1 MVVCL
6 YNNSGSYDPNISR
19 WFNLWTVHL
28 GKSAH
33 KCHDAYCTIS
43 YTCYWFVLLEYINAN
58 CAGVDDAFLL
68 VHAWQLAPSNDKSC
82 TTRHARL
89 GAAMAEIGPSILI
102 TSVTNTVAFTIGAV
116 ASPPEIRL
124 FCATVALAMS
134 ISFLF
139 QLFLFSPI
147 MALSWQAGRLPMAD
161 GSVVSKMNDKA
172 EFIVTRGDQTVTTST
187 APETVAV
194 RPMFTRWRPCKKG
207 MFDGLVWYSK
217 FVTSTSGRVLAIVIF
232 AGYLAL
238 SITGVTMM
246 EAEMNP
252 EDLMPADSSLIE
264 MFKIR
269 HAYLWREYHP
279 ISVMINRRINFSD
292 PTEYETVLSL
302 VSDMESLPDSLGSW
316 STQLWLREYKP
327 WKVSEDEWATAD
339 NETVETSSNDTV
351 LLDKL
356 EQFLEEKQYEHWKS
370 MIMYTKNG

>member
-1 MVVCL
+1 ML
-6 YNNSGSYDPNISR
+6 L
-19 WFNLWTVHL
+19 FNE
-28 GKSAH
+28 
-33 KCHDAYCTIS
+33 TII
-43 YTCYWFVLLEYINAN
+43 TN

-68 VHAWQLAPSNDKSC
+68 VHAWQLAPSSDKSC
-82 TTRHARL
+82 TTRHGRL

-134 ISFLF
+134 ISFFF

-147 MALSWQAGRLPMAD
+147 MSLSWQDGRLPKSDTCITSKRSERA
-161 GSVVSKMNDKA
+161 SV
-172 EFIVTRGDQTVTTST
+172 EFIVTRGDQTVTTAT
-187 APETVAV
+187 TPATVAV

-217 FVTSTSGRVLAIVIF
+217 FVTSTGGRVLAAIIF
-232 AGYLAL
+232 IGYLSF

-252 EDLMPADSSLIE
+252 EDLMPAESPLIE

-279 ISVMINRRINFSD
+279 ISVMVNKRLNFSD
-292 PTEYETVLSL
+292 PNEYETVLSL
-302 VSDMESLPDSLGSW
+302 VSDMEALPDSLGSW

-327 WKVSEDEWATAD
+327 WKVSEDEWAERD
-339 NETVETSSNDTV
+339 GEQVQTSGNDTV

-356 EQFLEEKQYEHWKS
+356 EQFLDEKQYEHWKS
-370 MIMYTKNG
+370 MIMYTKNGLVYLNSISI